1 MNLKLIDKMAAVAF
15 VAVLPLAALASNFE
29 ITPAVQAEL
38 DKEKQVVA
46 GWAADPV
53 IVGAVKEQNAKGPI
67 EGMDN
72 PKWKTTRRSDA
83 MVKAFQSSRAG
94 QFLKGKLDASGGAFS
109 EAFLNASK
117 GEKVAF
123 VEKTTAYIH
132 AGAAKHDVPYGTGK
146 SWQGKPEF
154 DESSQTY
161 AVQISVP
168 VMDGGKAIGSLVVG
182 VNLTH
187 LEKIAK
193 AK

>member
-1 MNLKLIDKMAAVAF
+1 MKLKFIDKCVAAAV
-15 VAVLPLAALASNFE
+15 VGLLPVMALASSFE

-38 DKEKQVVA
+38 DKQKQVVA

-53 IVGAVKEQNAKGPI
+53 IVAAVKEQNAKGPV

-72 PKWKTTRRSDA
+72 PKWKTTRRSEPL
-83 MVKAFQSSRAG
+83 VKGFQSNPAG
-94 QFLKGKLDASGGAFS
+94 QFLRAKLEASGGTFS
-109 EAFLNASK
+109 EAFLNAGH

-123 VEKTTAYIH
+123 VEKTTSYIH
-132 AGAAKHDVPYGTGK
+132 VGQAKHDVPFSGTR

-168 VMDGGKAIGSLVVG
+168 VLDGGQPIGSLVVG
-182 VNLTH
+182 VNLSH

-193 AK
+193 K